1 MNWSEEMPD
10 GCPPRS
16 AAVAEEGKV
25 FYRIVKS
32 IPPTE
37 DDFASMQT
45 EDPKRALQFAG
56 KREESYTYGVSLFD
70 DIEAVRKVQ
79 SKIKKFKGR
88 SVVELTLKQRDG
100 LVVRTSD
107 HHWTWWKTDDF
118 DISIC
123 EEVKL

>member
-10 GCPPRS
+10 GCPPGS

-37 DDFASMQT
+37 DDFASMQK
-45 EDPKRALQFAG
+45 ENPKRALRYKGTNKAFLTCG
-56 KREESYTYGVSLFD
+56 ISLFD

-79 SKIKKFKGR
+79 SKFKKFKGKP
-88 SVVELTLKQRDG
+88 VVELTLRQRDG
-100 LVVRTSD
+100 RVVRTSD